1 LTARA
6 ERAVELEAE
15 LSMVKSE
22 AEANAKSLTAQV
34 DSARSDVGEALEA
47 LGAMEVELNKCRE
60 ELEGKR
66 AGEFE
71 AAEGLAELLDHER
84 NQVLRLEAEVG
95 VLREAAAKRE
105 EDMASLQEARDADAD
120 VKSEVRMCICESL
133 FVHVYL
139 RMYAY
144 IYIHV
149 YVCIYVCIY
158 ASHVLTQ
165 RKYDAF

>member
-1 LTARA
+1 
-6 ERAVELEAE
+6 
-15 LSMVKSE
+15 M
-22 AEANAKSLTAQV
+22 
-34 DSARSDVGEALEA
+34 GEALEA

-105 EDMASLQEARDADAD
+105 EDLASLQEARDADAD
-120 VKSEVRMCICESL
+120 LKSEVCVCICKNS
-133 FVHVYL
+133 FVNVYP
-139 RMYAY
+139 Y
-144 IYIHV
+144 V
-149 YVCIYVCIY
+149 YVC
-158 ASHVLTQ
+158 
-165 RKYDAF
+165 K